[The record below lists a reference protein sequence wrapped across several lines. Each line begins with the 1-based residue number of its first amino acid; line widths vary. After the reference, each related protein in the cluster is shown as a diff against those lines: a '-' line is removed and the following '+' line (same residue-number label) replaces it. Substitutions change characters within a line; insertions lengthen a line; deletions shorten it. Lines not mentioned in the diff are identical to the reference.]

1 MGWPINGHPFF
12 LTNFAPMKNATLVL
26 EDGTTFKGKA
36 IGAIGTTIGEIAFN
50 TGMTGYQ
57 EIFTDPSY
65 YGQVLIMNTSHIGNY
80 GVHKLEVESDEVRI
94 AGLVVKKFSEIYS
107 RASGFETIQKY
118 LEDAGVVGISDI
130 DTRSLV
136 RHVRDK
142 GAMNVIISSEISNED
157 ELLARVKKEPS
168 MEGKELSSKVTADR
182 ISTHGSEDSDYR
194 IALLDLG
201 TKNNIIR
208 CLVERG
214 CRVTSYPMQTTSE
227 EILASRPDG
236 IMYSNGPGDPAAMGE
251 VIKTV
256 SQLVDS
262 GVPGFGICLGHQVIA
277 LSQGL
282 RTRKMHTGHRGINHP
297 VLNLLTG
304 KGEVTS
310 QNHGF
315 VVDEES
321 LGENTDIELTHR
333 HLNDDTVAGIRV
345 KNKPV
350 FSVQYH
356 PEACPGPHDSR
367 YLFDQFIET
376 IKESKKESITV

>member
-1 MGWPINGHPFF
+1 MGHPFF
-12 LTNFAPMKNATLVL
+12 LTKFAAMERATLVL
-26 EDGTTFKGKA
+26 EDGTVYQGRA

-65 YGQVLIMNTSHIGNY
+65 FGQVLIMNTSHIGNY
-80 GVHKLEVESDEVRI
+80 GVHKMEVESDEVRI
-94 AGLVVKKFSEIYS
+94 AGLIVKKFSEIYS
-107 RASGFETIQKY
+107 RESGFETIQAY

-136 RHVRDK
+136 RHIRDK
-142 GAMNVIISSEISNED
+142 GAMNVIISSEIDDEQ

-168 MEGKELSSKVTADR
+168 MEGKELSSKVTAKE
-182 ISTHGSEDSDYR
+182 ISTHGPVDAEHR
-194 IALLDLG
+194 VALLDLG

-208 CLVERG
+208 SLVERG
-214 CRVTSYPMQTTSE
+214 CHVTAYPMSTSAK
-227 EILASRPDG
+227 EILATNPDG
-236 IMYSNGPGDPAAMGE
+236 IMYSNGPGDPAAMSE
-251 VIKTV
+251 TINTV
-256 SQLVDS
+256 AELVNS

-315 VVDEES
+315 VVDEDS
-321 LGENTDIELTHR
+321 LASNASIELTHR
-333 HLNDDTVAGIRV
+333 HLNDDTVAGIRHTS
-345 KNKPV
+345 KPV

-367 YLFDQFIET
+367 YLFDQFIEA
-376 IKESKKESITV
+376 IRASKKESVTV